1 MSIPRMISRGEAA
14 ELAAR
19 VAETICEEKL
29 EIWNFGVS
37 VAFEALVEYS
47 DLTGDPRWESFA
59 WGYLRAWA
67 ASRGE
72 PRELDCTFP
81 GVAAVRI
88 ARSHHDQQLVSATTE
103 LVDFLLARP
112 RVHGIFR
119 TWRRSPLI
127 QPYGPVQLSAIQAGW
142 QADPP
147 AGAFLDCL
155 HFEPPLFAALGRL
168 LGRDE
173 LVEIAIHEAESF
185 IDGLQQPDG
194 LFDHFVLHG
203 VEGSFGPGWGRG
215 QGWAL
220 LGLLDVVE
228 ALRPEDASAA
238 APVRASLR
246 RLIAAM
252 VGLQRPDGHWY
263 AQVHV
268 PESGDE
274 YSTAAFM
281 ACGFRRAVRL
291 GVVSADEVGEAAD
304 RAVAAV
310 AAGIG
315 ADAVLA
321 EVSAAVMAC
330 TEPSHYANVPR
341 GFNVPWGQGPALLAL
356 VEYLKSEEAG
366 RVG

>member
-1 MSIPRMISRGEAA
+1 MSHEERAATLAEA
-14 ELAAR
+14 
-19 VAETICEEKL
+19 VAGTICAEKL

-47 DLTGDPRWESFA
+47 ELTGDPRWESFA

-81 GVAAVRI
+81 GVAAIRI
-88 ARSHHDQQLVSATTE
+88 AAMHDDRQLVSAMTE
-103 LVDFLLARP
+103 LAGFLASRP
-112 RVHGIFR
+112 KVGGVFR

-127 QPYGPVQLSAIQAGW
+127 QPYGPAQLSAVESGW

-147 AGAFLDCL
+147 AGSFLDCL

-168 LGRDE
+168 LDRSDLIE
-173 LVEIAIHEAESF
+173 TALDQAVAF
-185 IDGLQQPDG
+185 IGALQREDG
-194 LFDHFVLHG
+194 LFDHFVLDG
-203 VEGSFGPGWGRG
+203 IDGSFGPGWGRG

-228 ALRPEDASAA
+228 ALGQGEDPRLARIADSA
-238 APVRASLR
+238 VRLVD
-246 RLIAAM
+246 AM

-263 AQVHV
+263 AQVQV
-268 PESGDE
+268 PASGDE

-281 ACGFRRAVRL
+281 AAGFHRAVRL
-291 GVVSADEVGEAAD
+291 GLVDQARVASATR
-304 RAVAAV
+304 RAGAAV
-310 AAGIG
+310 VAGIDRFG
-315 ADAVLA
+315 VLTN
-321 EVSAAVMAC
+321 VSAAVMAC
-330 TEPSHYANVPR
+330 TEPTHYAHVPR

-356 VEYLKSEEAG
+356 VEHLKDQGEG
-366 RVG
+366 